1 MGKDKKLS
9 EAEKEIMEII
19 WKKGE
24 PCCAGDIFS
33 AVENK
38 EWKYTTVSTFLSR
51 LVKKGFLETEKR
63 VGQNFYKTK
72 ILHDEY
78 LERETNEFIEEV
90 YNGKAG
96 ELIASLCKSRIS
108 ESDYGELMKL
118 LEKYGEK

>member
-1 MGKDKKLS
+1 MAKKLGKKFDLNGNVIGNRMPKNIKCATG
-9 EAEKEIMEII
+9 AELYEKY
-19 WKKGE
+19 KLKG
-24 PCCAGDIFS
+24 D
-33 AVENK
+33 
-38 EWKYTTVSTFLSR
+38 TLR
-51 LVKKGFLETEKR
+51 
-63 VGQNFYKTK
+63 FYKTK